1 MMKNTTKYLI
11 VTIFIMSVIAL
22 NIVHVFALD
31 TAITAKPV
39 TEPIVDTLNK
49 LAGGPQCQSC

>member
-1 MMKNTTKYLI
+1 
-11 VTIFIMSVIAL
+11 MSVIAL